1 VNLIDQYSLEVRLTG
16 AKDTYE
22 RDDLVVHVGKRVI
35 TIYGDGT
42 ITIETEGVVDSYV
55 ETTVKKLHK
64 TLLKADKEDEPP
76 SVVVTDP
83 WVKNILSA
91 NRT

>member
-1 VNLIDQYSLEVRLTG
+1 
-16 AKDTYE
+16 
-22 RDDLVVHVGKRVI
+22 
-35 TIYGDGT
+35 
-42 ITIETEGVVDSYV
+42 
-55 ETTVKKLHK
+55 VKKVHK

>member
-1 VNLIDQYSLEVRLTG
+1 MKLIDQETLEIKLRG
-16 AKDTYE
+16 K
-22 RDDLVVHVGKRVI
+22 RDAYDSVIVHVGKRKV

-42 ITIETEGVVDSYV
+42 FTVEIEGDGNSYID
-55 ETTVKKLHK
+55 TTVKRLHK
-64 TLLKADKEDEPP
+64 ALLKAEKEDEPP

-91 NRT
+91 AGR